1 MMRQREILARLQEI
15 AGALPREDGQ
25 TLLAFAEF
33 LVARNAEGQTPAPLP
48 PPKPGPG
55 PEGESVVAAMKRL
68 SAQYPMLDKAK
79 LLDAASRLMGEHVLR
94 GRKAPE
100 VVADLEKLFDNH
112 YQTLLQGEHRDP

>member
-1 MMRQREILARLQEI
+1 MMRQREIIARLQEI
-15 AGALPREDGQ
+15 AGALSREDGQ

-33 LVARNAEGQTPAPLP
+33 LAARADERPTPVPLTP
-48 PPKPGPG
+48 PAPGPG

-100 VVADLEKLFDNH
+100 VIVDLEKLFDSH
-112 YQTLLQGEHRDP
+112 YQALLQGEHRDS